1 MATQSQRGG
10 DGSDA
15 GAPAAARG
23 AGGGAGEMG
32 EEDFLN
38 ASIESDSVLLRR
50 MWQNEKAAPDILPYE
65 TELVERT
72 KARLEELEEM
82 VDALKGDGRK
92 AMERELHMMD
102 VDRTK
107 YLLRAY
113 LRCRIQK
120 IDRFFLHFAGEE
132 SYHSRLS
139 DGEQRYCDRQVD
151 LVQAHLDRTALT
163 RLPRR
168 YQSILKQADSSETP
182 DMIPTP
188 DLDTFVFC
196 VATRPLPSVQL
207 DPEQDD
213 IIGMAPGELH
223 ILRYRPIQTLVQSA
237 ALDAT
242 AFSSLADTSLT
253 VAGYSTI
260 GSTVADSARSGFES
274 EKLVTSSVTRANSDN
289 VGSTVTQTTDDVTST
304 FTLASEDVTGAD
316 ARVTHKS
323 RISLG
328 LDDVTIT
335 SLNSLQQSTG
345 FRAAPLVVSNGRGGG
360 GGGGA
365 RRGEENGSGSGG
377 GSRGANGGVRGGLR
391 GGTSGT
397 GWGGGGETAE
407 GRKSAGR
414 GWWGW
419 LVGGMKEGEGT
430 GEWGEEEGGG
440 EGDEEG
446 ADESSSPHK
455 PLWLRKLEEK
465 DAQALTLQQNG
476 GKGVGEGKGG
486 ARGKGGRNGGEGGK
500 GGGKGGGE
508 GGELRIVAGRMV
520 RKISKY
526 DMLLKMLAEVARKEQ
541 QAKWAVAEWKRL
553 GNPWPPVVARP
564 DLLARNELLVRN
576 ADKFPEAG
584 VGRGGGVWG
593 KESGSQGG
601 RREAERGG
609 AEAERRREGG
619 QGGEGG
625 VGGQEERVIVV
636 LYVHRREEYLRV
648 SLDALS
654 KVQGINET
662 LLIVS
667 HDGFF
672 PAVDALIRS
681 ITFCRVKQIF
691 FPLSL
696 HLQNGSFPNRSP
708 LDCPLSSS
716 FKGRRDGQHE
726 EEGQRKGQKNGQETG
741 QGKGQEN
748 GQKEGL
754 ENGQE
759 EGQQEERKEEGACFG
774 DVDQNGRYRDP
785 HFVALKHHWWWMQ
798 NTVWDGLSETN
809 TFTGHML
816 FIEEDHLLFPNA
828 LAHLKSLIRV
838 KNVRCPECVAVTL
851 APSNVKSRGESGL
864 RAFVRERMG
873 NVGYAFNRSV
883 WKQIHK
889 SHKYFCYFDDYN
901 WDVSLSESI
910 FHYWRQSSSLRW
922 SAASAHHFGRCGL
935 HSEKPEAPAHYLVR
949 KNKTKSELGE
959 EHVLDADA
967 RVNPRGRLDSHGGG
981 TERYRK
987 MESDFVVVNV
997 TGNASSAVDQCSKE
1011 GLQLP
1016 RLLPHDLRPDM
1027 NMDAPIRAFD
1037 FKGPVFERF
1046 TGFGGWGDGRD
1057 HMLCMHIG
1065 ALFGKRSRTPQ
1076 A

>member
-1 MATQSQRGG
+1 
-10 DGSDA
+10 
-15 GAPAAARG
+15 
-23 AGGGAGEMG
+23 
-32 EEDFLN
+32 
-38 ASIESDSVLLRR
+38 
-50 MWQNEKAAPDILPYE
+50 
-65 TELVERT
+65 
-72 KARLEELEEM
+72 
-82 VDALKGDGRK
+82 
-92 AMERELHMMD
+92 
-102 VDRTK
+102 
-107 YLLRAY
+107 
-113 LRCRIQK
+113 
-120 IDRFFLHFAGEE
+120 
-132 SYHSRLS
+132 
-139 DGEQRYCDRQVD
+139 
-151 LVQAHLDRTALT
+151 
-163 RLPRR
+163 
-168 YQSILKQADSSETP
+168 
-182 DMIPTP
+182 
-188 DLDTFVFC
+188 
-196 VATRPLPSVQL
+196 
-207 DPEQDD
+207 
-213 IIGMAPGELH
+213 
-223 ILRYRPIQTLVQSA
+223 
-237 ALDAT
+237 
-242 AFSSLADTSLT
+242 
-253 VAGYSTI
+253 
-260 GSTVADSARSGFES
+260 
-274 EKLVTSSVTRANSDN
+274 
-289 VGSTVTQTTDDVTST
+289 
-304 FTLASEDVTGAD
+304 
-316 ARVTHKS
+316 
-323 RISLG
+323 
-328 LDDVTIT
+328 
-335 SLNSLQQSTG
+335 
-345 FRAAPLVVSNGRGGG
+345 
-360 GGGGA
+360 
-365 RRGEENGSGSGG
+365 
-377 GSRGANGGVRGGLR
+377 
-391 GGTSGT
+391 
-397 GWGGGGETAE
+397 
-407 GRKSAGR
+407 
-414 GWWGW
+414 
-419 LVGGMKEGEGT
+419 MKEGEGT

-486 ARGKGGRNGGEGGK
+486 ARGKGGRRDGGEGGK

-553 GNPWPPVVARP
+553 GNPWPPVMARP
-564 DLLARNELLVRN
+564 DLLARNELPVRC
-576 ADKFPEAG
+576 EWVQG
-584 VGRGGGVWG
+584 VVH
-593 KESGSQGG
+593 
-601 RREAERGG
+601 
-609 AEAERRREGG
+609 
-619 QGGEGG
+619 GE
-625 VGGQEERVIVV
+625 QAAIVV
-636 LYVHRREEYLRV
+636 LFVHRHVEYLEV
-648 SLDALS
+648 PLDALS
-654 KVQGINET
+654 RVQGINET
-662 LLIVS
+662 LLIVRGAQGCTAVHRHAEYLKVALGALSSLARKAPHCQQLTLSSLQSPSVASSRSTSPFPPNSPFLFLDTPIPSLSFPHFVRSITSCRVKQIYFPIAPPPTALSSPILCPSLPASNSHDGYFPAVDSLVGSVTFCAPILPIVPIPPHCAHPSPLCPSLPIVPIPPHCAHPSPLRPSLPPSNSHHSYFPAVDALVRSPLVIYFPLSLHLQNGSFPPSPPLLRPLPPPPLSTATMGTSQQSTRTSVESSSAVSSRSPSPLPTPPQLLIPALSSPSAPIFPSLFNS

-681 ITFCRVKQIF
+681 ITFCCVKQIY

-708 LDCPLSSS
+708 LDCPPSSS

-785 HFVALKHHWWWMQ
+785 HFMALK

-838 KNVRCPECVAVTL
+838 KNARCPECVAVTL

-889 SHKYFCYFDDYN
+889 SHKYFCYFDDYNWDVSLSESIFHYWRHSAQTPSFMSPFLCPFSPSPSPPPAHEQYFCYFDDYN

-967 RVNPRGRLDSHGGG
+967 RVNPRGRLDSHGVVRTAAAIAMDRRTVIPVKTTGVNG
-981 TERYRK
+981 SQDRPSHLAARMNEENQKKSSSRHDRRRSSRDRR
-987 MESDFVVVNV
+987 SDKK
-997 TGNASSAVDQCSKE
+997 GKSKRRSSDKKGSKSSGE
-1011 GLQLP
+1011 ATP
-1016 RLLPHDLRPDM
+1016 
-1027 NMDAPIRAFD
+1027 
-1037 FKGPVFERF
+1037 GPVQLSQFL
-1046 TGFGGWGDGRD
+1046 GRD
-1057 HMLCMHIG
+1057 DGSTRYSVIS
-1065 ALFGKRSRTPQ
+1065 GKKIRMKVDKTKDDKVAEANRSELLRFLNSSYD
-1076 A
+1076 